1 MGRLLNFVLLIGVSC
16 FSGSLAAEPIVYEF
30 EGYLARRHVQDLNG
44 QNTDRNQFLP
54 AGFEPGAKLTGRMTY
69 DRELRY
75 FDAEVGEDRAAPVT
89 NLWIRTESGG
99 VVSRVGQTLKR
110 GLPVNLMTP
119 DRVEAHSQ
127 TTQGNALLEV
137 RISWQGPGGEL
148 APGQVG
154 TISVLAIPSDCVIEN
169 CFRYESAL
177 AAITRAVEAA
187 PAPWTPVSSRF
198 DSGAAGWTPVGGT
211 TWTVTN
217 GYYRSSS
224 NVAAAISLSNVPI
237 TDDFT
242 VDASVHLEWSAAGN
256 RGGLVYDYRD
266 AKNYRG
272 VLVNANSASIGQA
285 VLEIFE
291 VTNGVRRVVA
301 TRDHFRPRYT
311 WGPVSVAR
319 VNGITRIN
327 NEEVAQAP
335 IHGGKAGL
343 LASFN
348 MVRFDD
354 VVIATPSVAEPR

>member
-1 MGRLLNFVLLIGVSC
+1 MGRFLSCVLLIGASC
-16 FSGSLAAEPIVYEF
+16 LPEWVGAEPVVYEF
-30 EGYLARRHVQDLNG
+30 EGYIARRSVSVDE

-54 AGFEPGAKLTGRMTY
+54 DGFAPGVKFTGRMTY
-69 DRELRY
+69 DRALRY

-99 VVSRVGQTLKR
+99 IVSRVGQTLTR
-110 GLPVNLMTP
+110 GPSVSAMTP
-119 DRVEAHSQ
+119 DRVQAHSQ
-127 TTQGNALLEV
+127 TTQGDSPIEV
-137 RISWQGPGGEL
+137 RISWTGPNGEL
-148 APGQVG
+148 ASGQVG
-154 TISVLAIPSDCVIEN
+154 TASVLAIPVELAIEH
-169 CFRYESAL
+169 CWRYETVSGV
-177 AAITRAVEAA
+177 ITRAIEAA
-187 PAPWTPVSSRF
+187 PTHWTPVSSHF
-198 DSGAAGWTPVGGT
+198 DSNAAGWTPVGGT

-242 VDASVHLEWSAAGN
+242 IDAAVHLEWSAAGN

-272 VLVNANSASIGQA
+272 VLVNANSAALGQA

-291 VTNGVRRVVA
+291 VTNGVRRVIA
-301 TRDHFRPRYT
+301 TRNHFRPRYT
-311 WGPVSVAR
+311 WGPISVSR
-319 VNGITRIN
+319 VNGVTRIN
-327 NEEVAQAP
+327 DEEVAQAP
-335 IHGGKAGL
+335 IQGGKAGL

-354 VVIATPSVAEPR
+354 VVIATPSSN